1 MYKIGEMA
9 KKVDLTIKT
18 LRYYDKFG
26 ILKPSYVDKF
36 SGYRYYTDDDI
47 LKCEYIKLLKSLDY
61 TLKEISDNND
71 GLNEDAIDKK
81 QKELELKIEESK
93 RKLKVLNEMK
103 KKLGGASIFSGIN
116 VNMEGEINE

>member
-36 SGYRYYTDDDI
+36 TGYRYYTDDDI

-61 TLKEISDNND
+61 TLKEINDNSF
-71 GLNEDAIDKK
+71 GLTKDAIDKK
-81 QKELELKIEESK
+81 QKEMELKIEE
-93 RKLKVLNEMK
+93 LKIKHQTLNEIK
-103 KKLGGASIFSGIN
+103 KKMGGISIFNSL
-116 VNMEGEINE
+116 NMEGDKNE

>member
-1 MYKIGEMA
+1 MYKIGQMA
-9 KKVDLTIKT
+9 EKVGLSIKT

-71 GLNEDAIDKK
+71 GLNESAIDKK

-103 KKLGGASIFSGIN
+103 KKLGGPSIFNNIN
-116 VNMEGEINE
+116 MKGDKDE

>member
-36 SGYRYYTDDDI
+36 TGYRYYTDDDV

-61 TLKEISDNND
+61 TLKEINDNSF
-71 GLNEDAIDKK
+71 GLSRDAIDKK
-81 QKELELKIEESK
+81 QKEMELKIEE
-93 RKLKVLNEMK
+93 LKIKHQTLNEIK
-103 KKLGGASIFSGIN
+103 KKMGGISIFNSL
-116 VNMEGEINE
+116 NMEGDKNE